1 MNRTNRRRGLLS
13 QLPESKGLSAWGQG
27 WPFFMRLSHR
37 GRKASPEQF
46 DDNGSIEERSK
57 NWKVFEGKQAVA
69 ELKQPQT

>member
-1 MNRTNRRRGLLS
+1 
-13 QLPESKGLSAWGQG
+13 LSAWGQG